1 MHRKNREPRGQE
13 RLSTRYNPQP
23 RNRHEA
29 QLPVEVLYR
38 LR

>member
-1 MHRKNREPRGQE
+1 MDKKLRELPKLE
-13 RLSTRYNPQP
+13 WLSTRYNPQP

-29 QLPVEVLYR
+29 RLPVEVLYR